1 MAATPEPVTQQLA
14 DFAAGL
20 TLDGLPDDVRGQIKL
35 VLVDYF
41 RAGIVGTGTSWGAK
55 LRPVLMG
62 LGGAPDA
69 SVLYSD
75 ERTDPVRAAY
85 INAVISGSLEWDD
98 THVGAMHH
106 PGVCIWPSVL
116 ALAEKTGA
124 SGAEIVP
131 AVVAGYEAM
140 IRIALSIQPSHFR
153 RGFQSTA
160 TCGAFGAAVAG
171 AKLLGLDATGIRD
184 AIGLAASY
192 SGGPTQFFLSGSEV
206 KRLHAGK
213 ASAGGTEAALLAAA
227 GLTGPADI
235 IEGAQGFAKGMADEF
250 APEIISGELGSRYR
264 MMDLT
269 IKPHA
274 GSARFQAAVEATSQ
288 MIEDGVAADRVA
300 AIEIGVPHVVEGR
313 LTGNRPKDMQQAQ
326 MSIPFAVAIALSVV
340 PGRPGPAILTLE
352 DFEDGVKDA
361 EILDLCARAECV
373 WDEKIE
379 AGTSTEYVPARVTLK
394 LKDGTT
400 METAVMQPTGCSDNP
415 MGLEEICDRFR
426 VVAAPRLTE
435 GDLEQ
440 WLEAALGIETLGDV
454 TTLMSLRTG

>member
-1 MAATPEPVTQQLA
+1 MAATVEPVTRQLA

-20 TLDGLPDDVRGQIKL
+20 TLDELPDDVRTQIKL

-41 RAGIVGTGTSWGAK
+41 RAGIVGTETSWGAK
-55 LRPVLMG
+55 LRPALMA
-62 LGGAPDA
+62 LGGAPEA
-69 SVLYSD
+69 SVLFSD

-124 SGAEIVP
+124 GGEAIVP

-227 GLTGPADI
+227 GLTGPPDI
-235 IEGAQGFAKGMADEF
+235 LEGAQGFAKGMADEF
-250 APEIISGELGSRYR
+250 APDIITGELGSRYR

-274 GSARFQAAVEATSQ
+274 GSARFQAAVEATAQ
-288 MIEDGVAADRVA
+288 MIEDGITAAEVAK
-300 AIEIGVPHVVEGR
+300 IEIGVPHVVEGR
-313 LTGNRPKDMQQAQ
+313 LTGNRPQDMQQAQ
-326 MSIPFAVAIALSVV
+326 MSIPFSVALALSVV

-352 DFEDGVKDA
+352 DFEQGVEDA
-361 EILDLCARAECV
+361 DILDLCARAECV

-379 AGTSTEYVPARVTLK
+379 AGTSTEYVPARVTLT
-394 LKDGTT
+394 LTDGSVK
-400 METAVMQPTGCSDNP
+400 EQAVMQPTGCPDNP
-415 MGLEEICDRFR
+415 FGLDEICARFR
-426 VVAAPRLTE
+426 AVAAPRLRA
-435 GDLEQ
+435 GDLDQ
-440 WLEAALGIETLGDV
+440 WLDTALGIETLPAAAS
-454 TTLMSLRTG
+454 LMTLRTG

>member
-1 MAATPEPVTQQLA
+1 MPTTVEPVTQKLA
-14 DFAAGL
+14 GFAAGL
-20 TLDGLPDDVRGQIKL
+20 TLESLPEEVRTQVKL

-41 RAGIVGTGTSWGAK
+41 RAAIVGTETSWGAK

-62 LGGAPDA
+62 LGGSPDA
-69 SVLYSD
+69 SILYCD
-75 ERTDPVRAAY
+75 DRTDPVRATY

-124 SGAEIVP
+124 GGDAIVP

-171 AKLLGLDATGIRD
+171 AKLLGLDASGIRD

-227 GLTGPADI
+227 GLTGPPDI
-235 IEGAQGFAKGMADEF
+235 LEGEQGFAKGMADEF
-250 APEIISGELGSRYR
+250 DPDVICGELGGRYR

-288 MIEDGVAADRVA
+288 IIDEGVTADQVA
-300 AIEIGVPHVVEGR
+300 EIEIGVPHVVEGR

-326 MSIPFAVAIALSVV
+326 MSIPFSVALALSVV

-352 DFEDGVKDA
+352 DFELGVEDA
-361 EILDLCARAECV
+361 GIVDLCARAECV

-394 LKDGTT
+394 LTDGTVKEKSVT
-400 METAVMQPTGCSDNP
+400 QPTGCSDNP
-415 MGLEEICDRFR
+415 IGLDEICERFR
-426 VVAAPRLTE
+426 IVAAPKLTH
-435 GDLEQ
+435 GDLDQ
-440 WLEAALGIETLGDV
+440 WLETALGIETLSDV
-454 TTLMSLRTG
+454 RSLMSLRSS

>member
-1 MAATPEPVTQQLA
+1 MAATVEPVTRQLA

-20 TLDGLPDDVRGQIKL
+20 TLDELPDDVRTQIKL

-41 RAGIVGTGTSWGAK
+41 RAGIVGTETSWGAK
-55 LRPVLMG
+55 LRPALMA
-62 LGGAPDA
+62 LGGAPEA
-69 SVLYSD
+69 SVLFSD
-75 ERTDPVRAAY
+75 ERIDPVRAAY

-124 SGAEIVP
+124 GGEAIVP

-227 GLTGPADI
+227 GLTGPPDI
-235 IEGAQGFAKGMADEF
+235 LEGAQGFAKGMADEF
-250 APEIISGELGSRYR
+250 APDIIAGELGSRYR

-288 MIEDGVAADRVA
+288 MIEDGITAAEVAK
-300 AIEIGVPHVVEGR
+300 IEIGVPHVVEGR
-313 LTGNRPKDMQQAQ
+313 LTGNRPQDMQQAQ
-326 MSIPFAVAIALSVV
+326 MSIPFSVALALSVV

-352 DFEDGVKDA
+352 DFEQGVEDA
-361 EILDLCARAECV
+361 DILDLCARAECV

-394 LKDGTT
+394 LADSSVK
-400 METAVMQPTGCSDNP
+400 EQAVMQPTGCPDNP
-415 MGLEEICDRFR
+415 IGLDEICARFR
-426 VVAAPRLTE
+426 AVAAPRLSA
-435 GDLEQ
+435 GDLDQ
-440 WLEAALGIETLGDV
+440 WLDTALGIETLPAAAS
-454 TTLMSLRTG
+454 LMTLRTG